1 MALNAKNIKRR
12 IKSIGNTKKIT
23 KAMELVSAAKM
34 RKAVRSALGTRAYA
48 TLAREMLQQLA
59 MMKGLEKHPLMRAE
73 PVKKILLLIVT
84 SNRGLCGGL
93 NANIFKKVVEQVRQ
107 PEQMAIQRL
116 AGRKLPSAKEKIS
129 VDAVTVGKMGERMAR
144 KIGLNIVASFQG
156 ISDTPRLTE
165 ITPVAKILLDE
176 FINKNYEKIA
186 VIFTD
191 FISAISQKPTIKQ
204 LLPISATDLEKMLR
218 EMSGSVEKEEE
229 KQEKKPVEFIFEPSL
244 QKITD
249 LMLPRL
255 TETLIFQTLLE
266 SSAAEHSA
274 RMFAMRNATDAA
286 LEMIDDLTFS
296 LNQARQAG
304 ITREIAEIA
313 SGAAALD

>member
-1 MALNAKNIKRR
+1 MALNTKIIKRR
-12 IKSIGNTKKIT
+12 IKSIKNTKKIT
-23 KAMELVSAAKM
+23 KAMEMVAAAKM

-48 TLAREMLQQLA
+48 ALAREMLQQLA
-59 MMKGLEKHPLMRAE
+59 LMKGLEKHPLMRAE

-93 NANIFKKVVEQVRQ
+93 NANVFKKVVEQVRQ

-116 AGRKLPSAKEKIS
+116 AGRKLPTAKEKIS
-129 VDAVTVGKMGERMAR
+129 IDAVTVGKMGERMAR

-156 ISDTPRLTE
+156 ISDTPRLSE
-165 ITPVAKILLDE
+165 ITPVARILLDE

-186 VIFTD
+186 VIFTN
-191 FISAISQKPTIKQ
+191 FISAISQKPAIKQ

-218 EMSGSVEKEEE
+218 EMSGAGEKGEKVEE
-229 KQEKKPVEFIFEPSL
+229 KPVEFIFEPNPER
-244 QKITD
+244 IMD

-266 SSAAEHSA
+266 SAASEHSA
-274 RMFAMRNATDAA
+274 RMLAMRNAAEAA
-286 LEMIDDLTFS
+286 TEMIDDLTFS

-313 SGAAALD
+313 SGAAALG